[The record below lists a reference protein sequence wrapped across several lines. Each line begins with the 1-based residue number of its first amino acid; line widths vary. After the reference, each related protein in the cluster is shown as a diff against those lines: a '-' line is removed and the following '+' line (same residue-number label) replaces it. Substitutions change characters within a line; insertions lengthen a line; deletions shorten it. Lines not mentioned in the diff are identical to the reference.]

1 MYIDY
6 AQEEKPRV
14 LSAGRPVYRGAGA
27 RLLSEADVEGI

>member
-14 LSAGRPVYRGAGA
+14 LSAGRPVRRGSG
-27 RLLSEADVEGI
+27 V